1 MNLKKYLDAVNAAE
15 ARVQQ
20 IAAQIDT
27 HFDAGENDQAVA
39 LRSQLDEAK
48 SDAQKANALY
58 LSMLNAAPS
67 GNDPAQRFI
76 PAGGRAEVVTD
87 EGDQP
92 FATPGEFFQAVKIA
106 GLYPGREDPRL
117 RALRVRDAT
126 GLSEGVPADGG
137 YLLQPQ
143 VAGGILE
150 RMYATGELLQ
160 RVAGDPIGGGSNSMV
175 YNGVDETSRVNG
187 SQYGGVT
194 AYWLAEGGTI
204 SASKPKF
211 RQIELKL
218 KKVAALCY
226 ATDEQLED
234 LPNLESWLNRVVP
247 NVLRFRT
254 EDAFY
259 NGDGVGKPLGIM
271 NSPSL
276 VSVTRTDASKVQ
288 LADVVNMWARRWA
301 GVMDYVWLINQD
313 VIPQLMQ
320 LGSTYQFVWM
330 PPTGLSGSP
339 YAMLFGKPVI
349 EVEYAATLGT
359 TGDIMLASL
368 SQYQTINKG
377 GIKAASSIHVQF
389 VTDETAFRFTYR
401 IDGQPTWHSAL
412 TPANGSNTQSPFVV
426 LTSASS

>member
-27 HFDAGENDQAVA
+27 HFEAGENDQAVA
-39 LRSQLDEAK
+39 LRPQLDEAK
-48 SDAQKANALY
+48 NDASKANALY
-58 LSMLNAAPS
+58 LSMLNATGGGS
-67 GNDPAQRFI
+67 DPAQRFI
-76 PAGGRAEVVTD
+76 PAGGAHVVTD
-87 EGDQP
+87 EADQP
-92 FATPGEFFQAVKIA
+92 MTPGEFFQAVKIA

-117 RALRVRDAT
+117 RPLRVRDAT

-137 YLLQPQ
+137 YLLQPT
-143 VAGGILE
+143 VASGILE
-150 RMYATGELLQ
+150 RMYNTGEILG
-160 RVAGDPIGGGSNSMV
+160 RVASDPIGGGSNSMT
-175 YNGVDETSRVNG
+175 YNGIDETSRVNG

-194 AYWLAEGGTI
+194 AYWLGEGSTI
-204 SASKPKF
+204 TASKPKF

-254 EDAFY
+254 EDAIY

-271 NSPSL
+271 SSPCL
-276 VSVTRTDASKVQ
+276 VSQLRVDASKIQ
-288 LADVVNMWARRWA
+288 LADVVGMWARRWA
-301 GVMDYVWLINQD
+301 GVNDYAWFINQD
-313 VIPQLMQ
+313 ALPQLMQ

-330 PPTGLSGSP
+330 PPGGLSSSP
-339 YAMLFGKPVI
+339 YAMLMGKPVI

-359 TGDIMLASL
+359 TGDIMLASM

-377 GIKAASSIHVQF
+377 GVKTASSIHVQF
-389 VTDETAFRFTYR
+389 VTDETAFRFVYR
-401 IDGQPTWHSAL
+401 IDGQPTWHAAL
-412 TPANGSNTQSPFVV
+412 TPANGTSTLSPFVV
-426 LTSASS
+426 LTSASV